1 MDGEK
6 AKAQRGMGRVHFL
19 ALLPAIR
26 EAIEQGWPMKSLFER
41 HHNELQMSYPQ
52 FTRYV
57 GVYITGKP
65 PARRK
70 DGRPDRRRVPPVSMS
85 GGIKGFVYNPV
96 PCKEDLI

>member
-26 EAIEQGWPMKSLFER
+26 EAIEQDWPMKSLFER
-41 HHNELQMSYPQ
+41 HHDELQMSYPQ

-57 GVYITGKP
+57 GAYITGKP

-70 DGRPDRRRVPPVSMS
+70 ASSQRARK
-85 GGIKGFVYNPV
+85 I
-96 PCKEDLI
+96 